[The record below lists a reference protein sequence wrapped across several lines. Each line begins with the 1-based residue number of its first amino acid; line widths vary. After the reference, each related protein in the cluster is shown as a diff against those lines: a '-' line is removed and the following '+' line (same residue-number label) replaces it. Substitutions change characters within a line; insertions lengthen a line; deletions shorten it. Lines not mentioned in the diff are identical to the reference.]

1 MRKGIS
7 KNSASIAKKL
17 IEELSKIFSKINRK
31 YPEQQNI

>member
-17 IEELSKIFSKINRK
+17 IELSKIFSKINRK